1 MSTKDLKAL
10 ERHFA
15 EEWNKGKAAAMAVI
29 SETCATNIVFHT
41 GARTD
46 IRGLKGVK
54 QFMSKFYKAFP
65 DNHMTIDDMIG
76 EGDKV
81 VVRYTFTG
89 THTGEYMGIPPTN
102 KKIKM
107 WALEIDRIAG
117 GKFVEGWL
125 RFDTIGLMQQLG
137 LRPAPRSIVQ
147 P

>member
-10 ERHFA
+10 ERRFA
-15 EEWNKGKAAAMAVI
+15 KEWNKGKAAAMAVI
-29 SETCATNIVFHT
+29 SETCATNLVFHS
-41 GARTD
+41 GAGED
-46 IRGLKGVK
+46 IRGLKGFK
-54 QFMSKFYKAFP
+54 HFINEFYKAFP
-65 DNHMTIDDMIG
+65 DNHMTLDDMVV
-76 EGDKV
+76 ERDKV
-81 VVRYTFTG
+81 AVRYTVTG
-89 THTGEYMGIPPTN
+89 THTGEYMGIRPTN

-117 GKFVEGWL
+117 GKFIESWL